1 MQISKVWLIGVVTYV
16 LGIFAQKYGIKFH
29 DETADAIANIILLL
43 IPLVIAWLN
52 KSKPA
57 QEDDMKIYTPKGE
70 QADAQYTVDHG
81 PTI

>member
-16 LGIFAQKYGIKFH
+16 LGIFAQKYGMKFH
-29 DETADAIANIILLL
+29 DETADAIANIILVL

-57 QEDDMKIYTPKGE
+57 EDDTIIFTPKG
-70 QADAQYTVDHG
+70 AKTDAQYPSTFESNQ
-81 PTI
+81 